1 MENKNQLWELIGQI
15 SAQIEEIIQQGS
27 DNSDEIKDMSKKLK
41 KLIELHQK
49 FYEKE
54 KMMRCKQL
62 ALMKERNLYLSKC
75 MKIEKLG
82 IAQNW
87 QDKHGL
93 LKGIL
98 QIISGESEIED
109 YSGDWI
115 SM

>member
-15 SAQIEEIIQQGS
+15 SMQIEEIIAQGS
-27 DNSDEIKDMSKKLK
+27 DNSDKIKDMSKKLK
-41 KLIELHQK
+41 KLISLHLK

-82 IAQNW
+82 INHNW
-87 QDKHGL
+87 TDKDNL

-98 QIISGESEIED
+98 KIISGETED
-109 YSGDWI
+109 DEAI
-115 SM
+115 